1 MSDRENLTDIQSNM
15 AGLENAQ
22 ITNKSY
28 IATNSYRTSMS
39 LIKNLQQ
46 IAMAIYMVTDCVED
60 TEPLRVEARDAVL
73 KAMKA
78 VSKVMGGVQVHT
90 AEFRAANAAMQLVR
104 EHISI
109 LEVMGYVS
117 NMNASILLA
126 EIEKF
131 ISRLDTSLL
140 DMDSPHEARI
150 PLRSDMSFGIDL
162 GELFYKNNGSV
173 PGSDTSN
180 LDQNNLESSESRGS
194 EKSLG
199 RIERE
204 MGRLKRKSLI
214 MKLFR
219 ELPSPA
225 GEKELT
231 LGELVEKY
239 GRYGGEGPISEKT
252 IQREL
257 SELTNDGTLEK
268 IGSKRWVKY
277 RLIRSS

>member
-1 MSDRENLTDIQSNM
+1 M
-15 AGLENAQ
+15 AGLENTQ

-28 IATNSYRTSMS
+28 ITTNSYRTSMS

-60 TEPLRVEARDAVL
+60 SEPLRFEARDAIL
-73 KAMKA
+73 RAMKA

-126 EIEKF
+126 EIDKF
-131 ISRLDTSLL
+131 IARLDTSLL
-140 DMDSPHEARI
+140 DMDSPHEARV

-162 GELFYKNNGSV
+162 GEFFYKNSQITSPENS
-173 PGSDTSN
+173 PLEDTVSPV
-180 LDQNNLESSESRGS
+180 NLESKQP

-199 RIERE
+199 RLERE
-204 MGRLKRKSLI
+204 IGRLKRKSIIL
-214 MKLFR
+214 KLFR

-231 LGELVEKY
+231 LSELVEKY
-239 GRYGGEGPISEKT
+239 GRYGGEGQISEKT

-257 SELTNDGTLEK
+257 MELVTEGSLEK
-268 IGSKRWVKY
+268 IGSKRWVRY
-277 RLIRSS
+277 RLVRGA